1 MIIAAFIFSIAVFAF
16 SLLFLL
22 RYIQNDK
29 YMRVNRDRLARQ
41 QQQQLKSQAELRAQ
55 MEADR
60 REFEE
65 ARGAL
70 LKQTD
75 EDNERR
81 HNERRNAER
90 RDIGHAA

>member
-29 YMRVNRDRLARQ
+29 YLRVNRDRLARQ
-41 QQQQLKSQAELRAQ
+41 QQQQLTSRAELQAR

-60 REFEE
+60 RAFEE
-65 ARGAL
+65 ARRAL
-70 LKQTD
+70 LKPAVAV
-75 EDNERR
+75 EDGDT
-81 HNERRNAER
+81 ERRNSER
-90 RDIGHAA
+90 HDIEHAA